1 MVFTHENFDVEVLQS
16 TLPVMVDVYTT
27 LCGPCQRIAP
37 FVEQLAVEFE
47 GRMKIGKMD
56 AEENGERSQM
66 LGIRSVPAFLFFKDG
81 QEQVRLINPTREE
94 IRLGLAKYVETISI
108 VGDKVYDGDKIIGYQ
123 G

>member
-1 MVFTHENFDVEVLQS
+1 
-16 TLPVMVDVYTT
+16 
-27 LCGPCQRIAP
+27 
-37 FVEQLAVEFE
+37 
-47 GRMKIGKMD
+47 MKIGKMD
-56 AEENGERSQM
+56 AEENGERSLM